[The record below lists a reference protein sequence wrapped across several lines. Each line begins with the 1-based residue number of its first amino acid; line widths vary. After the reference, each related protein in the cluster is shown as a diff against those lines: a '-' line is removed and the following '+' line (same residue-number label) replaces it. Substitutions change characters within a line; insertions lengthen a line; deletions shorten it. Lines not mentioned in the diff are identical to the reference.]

1 MRWIAG
7 CLLVAAAAVV
17 PPPVL
22 AQEGRTTTV
31 IVVRHA
37 ERASQDPNSDLSP
50 AGLARAAALVPLVT
64 GRGVAAIYTT
74 EFCRTGQTAEPSAV
88 ALGIPLYVAAIG
100 SRAGGLDG
108 CNPAIRSERIP
119 VESASTPATL
129 ARRILD
135 AHPGGT
141 VLVIGHSNTVP
152 ALVEALGGPTQC
164 GGVLPR
170 AEGACNLA
178 EDVFHHVFI
187 VRVTEGVVPTVEH
200 LSVGM
205 VPG

>member
-1 MRWIAG
+1 VRGIAG
-7 CLLVAAAAVV
+7 CLLVAALAAVA
-17 PPPVL
+17 PPAL
-22 AQEGRTTTV
+22 AQEGSTTTV

-37 ERASQDPNSDLSP
+37 ERASRDPNSDLSP

-74 EFCRTGQTAEPSAV
+74 EFCRTAQTAEPSAV
-88 ALGIPLYVAAIG
+88 ALGVPLFVAGIG

-108 CNPAIRSERIP
+108 CNPAIRSERVA
-119 VESASTPATL
+119 VESAAAPATL

-141 VLVIGHSNTVP
+141 VVVVGHSNTVP

-164 GGVLPR
+164 GRVLPR
-170 AEGACNLA
+170 ADGECNLA
-178 EDVFHHVFI
+178 EDVFHHVFV
-187 VRVTEGVVPTVEH
+187 VRVTEGAGATVEH
-200 LSVGM
+200 LSVGR